1 MNFRFLRI
9 AGIFFALPRRQGAA
23 GSLKQYIRNCLN
35 PVFAGLLLAAG
46 GLALASQDEVSHYQ
60 SKLEKLYQSIDKV
73 KKHLKSRRHKRG
85 NVLTELHRLE
95 TEIGENSRKLQK
107 TGKKSRQ
114 LQQRARKL
122 KQQLQRLDRKLGQQQ
137 AALAELFRAAYMLGA
152 QQQLKMLLNQEDPA
166 SLSRI
171 QQYFDYLN
179 RARTRQIAAFEQ
191 SIRDKQRLQAD
202 IESTLATLQTTL
214 ASQRAQKK
222 RLNQQRRSRAALLV
236 RLEQEIQQQELTLS
250 DLEDSRNRIENL
262 LKSLGEL
269 LADIPPGPGD
279 QLRFASLRGKL
290 PRPVAG
296 RLVAA
301 FGQPKQQG
309 GLKWNGVLIASGY
322 GEPVKAV
329 SYGRVAFADWLQG
342 FGFITIIDHGNGYM
356 TLYGHNE
363 SLFKQ
368 AGDWVEA
375 GEVIAT
381 VGDSGGHDRPG
392 LYFEIR
398 ERGKPVN
405 PARWFGG

>member
-1 MNFRFLRI
+1 M
-9 AGIFFALPRRQGAA
+9 
-23 GSLKQYIRNCLN
+23 KQYIRKRLS
-35 PVFAGLLLAAG
+35 
-46 GLALASQDEVSHYQ
+46 LALAVALTLLASSPLAAETDEVSRYQ
-60 SKLEKLYQSIDKV
+60 SKLEKLYKSIDKV
-73 KKHLKSRRHKRG
+73 KKHLKTRRHKRG
-85 NVLTELHRLE
+85 NVLTELHQLE
-95 TEIGENSRKLQK
+95 ADIGENALKLKK
-107 TGKKSRQ
+107 TDKNVRQ
-114 LQQRARKL
+114 LKVRINKL
-122 KQQLQRLDRKLGQQQ
+122 NKELRLLENRLRQQQ

-152 QQQLKMLLNQEDPA
+152 QQQLKMLLNQQDPA
-166 SLSRI
+166 SLGRV
-171 QQYFDYLN
+171 QAYFDYLN
-179 RARTRQIAAFEQ
+179 RARAQRIAEFEQ
-191 SIRDKQRLQAD
+191 SIKHKQRLQTD
-202 IESTLATLQTTL
+202 INASLQNLKSTL
-214 ASQRAQKK
+214 ASQKAQKK
-222 RLNQQRRSRAALLV
+222 KLNQQRRSRAALLA
-236 RLEQEIQQQELTLS
+236 RLEQEIQQQEQNLS
-250 DLEDSRNRIENL
+250 ELESSRNRIENL

-279 QLRFASLRGKL
+279 KADFASLRGKL

-296 RLVAA
+296 RFIAR
-301 FGQPKQQG
+301 FGQAKQQG
-309 GLKWNGVLIASGY
+309 GLKWNGVLIASEY

-342 FGFITIIDHGNGYM
+342 FGFITIIDHGKGYM

-381 VGDSGGHDRPG
+381 VGDSGGHSHPG

>member
-1 MNFRFLRI
+1 M
-9 AGIFFALPRRQGAA
+9 
-23 GSLKQYIRNCLN
+23 KQYIRKRLS
-35 PVFAGLLLAAG
+35 
-46 GLALASQDEVSHYQ
+46 LALALVLTLLASSPLAADTDDVSRYQ
-60 SKLEKLYQSIDKV
+60 SKLEKLYKSIDKV
-73 KKHLKSRRHKRG
+73 KKHLKTRRHKRG
-85 NVLTELHRLE
+85 NVLTELHQLE
-95 TEIGENSRKLQK
+95 AEIGKNSLKLKKTDKKVRQLEHRIEKLKKELRQLNRKL
-107 TGKKSRQ
+107 R
-114 LQQRARKL
+114 
-122 KQQLQRLDRKLGQQQ
+122 QQQ

-152 QQQLKMLLNQEDPA
+152 QQQLKMLLNQQDPA
-166 SLSRI
+166 SLGRV
-171 QQYFDYLN
+171 QVYFDYLN
-179 RARTRQIAAFEQ
+179 RARAQQIAEFEQ
-191 SIRDKQRLQAD
+191 SIKHKQRLQTD
-202 IESTLATLQTTL
+202 INASLQNLKSTL
-214 ASQRAQKK
+214 ASQKAQKK
-222 RLNQQRRSRAALLV
+222 KLNQQRRSRAALLA
-236 RLEQEIQQQELTLS
+236 RLEQEIQQQEQNLS
-250 DLEDSRNRIENL
+250 ELESSRNRIENL

-279 QLRFASLRGKL
+279 EADFASLKGAL

-296 RLVAA
+296 RFIAR
-301 FGQPKQQG
+301 FGQAKQQG
-309 GLKWNGVLIASGY
+309 GLKWNGVLIASDY

-342 FGFITIIDHGNGYM
+342 FGFITIIDHGKGYM

-381 VGDSGGHDRPG
+381 VGDSGGHSRPG